1 MIFEKKH
8 DYEYPKGINLDPN
21 SETHKNLL
29 QALNDRIRRGY
40 RTGQTMRD
48 SWRKLDHLQT
58 AYVPP
63 DAHTSL
69 DMQRDPKAPVR
80 VVVPVSRASLDTMVA
95 YAAGVFFGDP
105 TGMYPLTARSSKEAI
120 VRAAKMDRLLN
131 AQAQWFQHKL
141 SHFTSLRD
149 TFLYGVSAKAPVW
162 RKHIRKEPV
171 PTEVTDV
178 LFTLIR
184 EEMPELKIGDVI
196 RVLEERVYHEGS
208 YIENIDV
215 YSLILDPHAGL
226 NRYQESEFIGYW
238 KRSNAMLLLR
248 DEADDEM
255 RLFNC
260 KYVYD
265 LTKSDNA
272 RSTTA
277 NWLQES
283 GRHEM
288 TDAGSSDMV
297 PGSQESQTTNEVDI
311 AYLFWRMIPSEW
323 GIGDTDHPELWA
335 FAVAGEQVIIQAY
348 PLDYDHGMIPM
359 VMDGPQTCGYDML
372 PVSSLAATYGLHQF
386 IDWKVRMHY
395 WNASRVHNSMFVIDG
410 SMINSEDFRKGG
422 PRQIIRLQRPLYGDG
437 NIDKFIKQL
446 QFHDMTNDY
455 PNHVQALMQFSDYC
469 VGTHAITQGDMSGMP
484 ERPTQWGLQAA
495 QQAALSRLAKDC
507 QVITEQSYYTLIR
520 QMCHNNVQFL
530 DNDMIV
536 QILGS
541 RYENQLREEIG
552 LPPGVDDM
560 VVSPWDLDMSSFEI
574 EPLNRMQKETD
585 MQAMSQMVDRML
597 SIPEVAMD
605 AFGNMDVGRMFLSII
620 RKMGFENVHEFRKEG
635 GQMPGM
641 EAQILPDEQVMAMQQ
656 AGDIIPAG
664 MM

>member
-1 MIFEKKH
+1 MIFDKKH
-8 DYEYPKGINLDPN
+8 DYEYPEGINLDPN
-21 SETHKNLL
+21 GDTHKELL

-40 RTGQTMRD
+40 RTGETMRN

-63 DAHTSL
+63 DTHTAF
-69 DMQRDPKAPVR
+69 DMDRDPKAPIR
-80 VVVPVSRASLDTMVA
+80 VVVPVSRANLDTMVA

-105 TGMYPLTARSSKEAI
+105 TGMYPLTARSSKEAMI
-120 VRAAKMDRLLN
+120 RAAKMDRLLN

-149 TFLYGVSAKAPVW
+149 TFLYGLSAKAPIW
-162 RKHIRKEPV
+162 RKHSRKEPV
-171 PTEVTDV
+171 PTEVTEV
-178 LFTLIR
+178 LFTMIR
-184 EEMPELKIGDVI
+184 KEMPDIRIGDII
-196 RVLEERVYHEGS
+196 RTLEERVYHEGS

-215 YSLILDPHAGL
+215 YSLILDPHATL

-248 DEADDEM
+248 DETDDEM

-265 LTKSDNA
+265 LTKSDDA
-272 RSTTA
+272 RSKTA

-288 TDAGSSDMV
+288 TDAMSSDMV
-297 PGSQESQTTNEVDI
+297 PGSMESRTTNEIDI

-323 GIGDTDHPELWA
+323 GIGDTDTPELWA

-395 WNASRVHNSMFVIDG
+395 WNASRVHNSMFVLDG
-410 SMINSEDFRKGG
+410 SMINAEDFRKGG
-422 PRQIIRLQRPLYGDG
+422 PRQIIRLQRPLYGDA
-437 NIDKFIKQL
+437 NIDRFIKQL

-455 PNHVQALMQFSDYC
+455 PNHVQALMQFNDYC

-507 QVITEQSYYTLIR
+507 QVVTEQSYYTLIR

-541 RYENQLREEIG
+541 RYEDQLRDEFG
-552 LPPGVDDM
+552 LAPGMDDL
-560 VVSPWDLDMSSFEI
+560 VVSPWDLDMGSFEI

-585 MQAMSQMVDRML
+585 IQAMSQMVDRML

-605 AFGNMDVGRMFLSII
+605 AFGGMDVSRMFLSII
-620 RKMGFENVHEFRKEG
+620 RKMGFENVHEFRREG

-641 EAQILPDEQVMAMQQ
+641 QAQVLPDEQVMAMQQ
-656 AGDIIPAG
+656 AGNMVPAG

>member
-1 MIFEKKH
+1 MIFDKKH
-8 DYEYPKGINLDPN
+8 DYEYPEGINLDPN
-21 SETHKNLL
+21 GDTHKVLL

-40 RTGQTMRD
+40 RTGETMRN

-63 DAHTSL
+63 DTHTAF
-69 DMQRDPKAPVR
+69 DMDRDPKAPIR
-80 VVVPVSRASLDTMVA
+80 VVVPVSRANLDTMVA

-105 TGMYPLTARSSKEAI
+105 TGMYPLTARSSKEAMI
-120 VRAAKMDRLLN
+120 RAAKMDRLLN

-149 TFLYGVSAKAPVW
+149 TFLYGLSAKAPIW
-162 RKHIRKEPV
+162 RKHSRKEPV
-171 PTEVTDV
+171 PTEVTEV
-178 LFTLIR
+178 LFTMIR
-184 EEMPELKIGDVI
+184 KEMPDIRIGDII
-196 RVLEERVYHEGS
+196 RTLEERVYHEGS

-215 YSLILDPHAGL
+215 YSLILDPHATL

-248 DEADDEM
+248 DETDDEM

-265 LTKSDNA
+265 LTKSDDA
-272 RSTTA
+272 RSKTA

-288 TDAGSSDMV
+288 TDAMSSDMV
-297 PGSQESQTTNEVDI
+297 PGSMESRTTNEIDI

-323 GIGDTDHPELWA
+323 GIGDTDTPELWA

-395 WNASRVHNSMFVIDG
+395 WNASRVHNSMFVLDG
-410 SMINSEDFRKGG
+410 SMINAEDFRKGG
-422 PRQIIRLQRPLYGDG
+422 PRQIIRLQRPLYGDA
-437 NIDKFIKQL
+437 NIDRFIKQL

-455 PNHVQALMQFSDYC
+455 PNHVQALMQFNDYC

-507 QVITEQSYYTLIR
+507 QVVTEQSYYTLIR

-541 RYENQLREEIG
+541 RYEDQLRDEFG
-552 LPPGVDDM
+552 LAPGMDDL
-560 VVSPWDLDMSSFEI
+560 VVSPWDLDMGSFEI

-585 MQAMSQMVDRML
+585 IQAMSQMVDRML

-605 AFGNMDVGRMFLSII
+605 AFGGMDVSRMFLSII
-620 RKMGFENVHEFRKEG
+620 RKMGFENVHEFRREG

-641 EAQILPDEQVMAMQQ
+641 QAQVLPDEQVMAMQQ
-656 AGDIIPAG
+656 AGNMVPAG

>member
-1 MIFEKKH
+1 MIFDKKH
-8 DYEYPKGINLDPN
+8 DYEYPEGINLDPN
-21 SETHKNLL
+21 GDTHKELL

-40 RTGQTMRD
+40 RTGETMRN

-63 DAHTSL
+63 DTHTAF
-69 DMQRDPKAPVR
+69 DMDRDPKAPIR
-80 VVVPVSRASLDTMVA
+80 VVVPVSRANLDTMVA

-105 TGMYPLTARSSKEAI
+105 TGMYPLTARSSKEAMI
-120 VRAAKMDRLLN
+120 RAAKMDRLLN

-149 TFLYGVSAKAPVW
+149 TFLYGLSAKAPIW
-162 RKHIRKEPV
+162 RKHSRKEPV

-178 LFTLIR
+178 LFTMIR
-184 EEMPELKIGDVI
+184 KEMPDIRIGDII
-196 RVLEERVYHEGS
+196 RTLEERVYHEGS

-215 YSLILDPHAGL
+215 YSLILDPHATL

-248 DEADDEM
+248 DETDDEM

-265 LTKSDNA
+265 LTKSDDA
-272 RSTTA
+272 RSKTA

-288 TDAGSSDMV
+288 TDAMSSDMV
-297 PGSQESQTTNEVDI
+297 PGSMESRTTNEVDI

-323 GIGDTDHPELWA
+323 GIGDTDTPELWA

-395 WNASRVHNSMFVIDG
+395 WNASRVHNSMFVLDG
-410 SMINSEDFRKGG
+410 SMINAEDFRKGG
-422 PRQIIRLQRPLYGDG
+422 PRQIIRLQRPLYGDA
-437 NIDKFIKQL
+437 NIDRFIKQL

-455 PNHVQALMQFSDYC
+455 PNHVQALMQFNDYC

-507 QVITEQSYYTLIR
+507 QVVTEQSYYTLIR

-541 RYENQLREEIG
+541 RYEDQLRDEFG
-552 LPPGVDDM
+552 LAPGMDDL
-560 VVSPWDLDMSSFEI
+560 VVSPWDLDMGSFEI

-585 MQAMSQMVDRML
+585 IQAMSQMVDRML

-605 AFGNMDVGRMFLSII
+605 AFGGMDVSRMFLSII
-620 RKMGFENVHEFRKEG
+620 RKMGFENVHEFRREG

-641 EAQILPDEQVMAMQQ
+641 QAQVLPDEQVMAMQQ
-656 AGDIIPAG
+656 AGNMVPAG